1 MSESDSSFSAGG
13 GMELDPA
20 FAAIP
25 KNKSCLCV
33 WRIENFKL
41 VAVPRESHGIFFKGD
56 AYVIYHA
63 EEIKKSTGSSSTTS
77 STLIQHIH
85 FWIGSEAT
93 QDEAGV
99 AAYKTV
105 ELDDHLLGNAVQ
117 HREVQGNESERF
129 LSYFKSRGGVT
140 YRQGGVA
147 SGFHRHQSTNEPR
160 LFRLKGRHTVRLFEM
175 PAIDW
180 SNISRGD
187 VYILDLSE
195 VIFVWNGARS
205 NKFERLQAIQRA
217 RQLRDE
223 RGKTNIV
230 IIEDGEE
237 MKMSKDEL
245 KYFEMKLPLKDKKLN
260 LNETIDENDDDDR
273 RAEGA
278 HIKLYK
284 CSDESGTLKVTE
296 KKVGPLIKSDLES
309 EDAYIIDNGPYG
321 IWVWVG
327 RRSNPKER
335 REAMRNALF
344 SLSGFLQKKGYTKTT
359 KVCRVIDGGEP
370 MEFIALF
377 KTWIDSNAQKGLG
390 KTYSKGNIAK
400 IVSSQFDINTMHLHP
415 ELAAATQMPDNG
427 SGKKEIYRIDQFKMI
442 PYAES
447 MHGTFFS
454 GDSFVIQYTYSD
466 QQRSNTLIYFWLGHF
481 SSIDE
486 QAAAAIGAVELDKK
500 INGTGTI
507 IRVVQDKEPPHFM
520 AMFQGHMIIF
530 KHGKRSGFRNLQY
543 HDENTNENEDTYL
556 LQVRGI
562 SKYDT
567 KAVQVDLR
575 ASSLNSNDCFV
586 LFTAHCVYIWC
597 GKGSTGDEREMS
609 KVVASSKS
617 REPIMV
623 FEGQEK
629 EEFWSHFPYGKEAY
643 ASDKRL
649 GEHQSSLNSINDH
662 PARLY
667 EISNASGRITV
678 TEIPNFTQAD
688 LDEDDVMLLDAW
700 TCVFLWIG
708 KHSNKTEMKDAE
720 RIVFDYLRTDPSH
733 RDSDTPIMKTKQT
746 YEPIHF
752 TGFFGP
758 WDKNYWTT
766 KSSYE
771 TTKAMLHANNRP
783 EIYAELIR
791 DKPKQ
796 NILNRT
802 AVTKYS
808 YEILVKPADELPEDV
823 NPELREIHL
832 NDDEFLQHFKMT
844 YAEYTAKPVWR
855 QKELKKMAKLFLY
868 TRVNFLIII
877 FVFNY
882 S

>member
-1 MSESDSSFSAGG
+1 MSESDSGGG

-20 FAAIP
+20 FASIP
-25 KNKSCLCV
+25 KNKSCLCI
-33 WRIENFKL
+33 WRVENFKL

-63 EEIKKSTGSSSTTS
+63 EEIKKSTGSSTP

-129 LSYFKSRGGVT
+129 LSYFKSRGGIT
-140 YRQGGVA
+140 YRQGGIA

-175 PAIDW
+175 PSIDW
-180 SNISRGD
+180 SYISRGD
-187 VYILDLSE
+187 VYLLDLNE
-195 VIFVWNGARS
+195 VIFIWNGFKS
-205 NKFERLQAIQRA
+205 NKYERLQAMQRA
-217 RQLRDE
+217 KQLRDE

-245 KYFEMKLPLKDKKLN
+245 KLFESKLSLKDKKLN
-260 LNETIDENDDDDR
+260 LNETIDDNDDDDKR
-273 RAEGA
+273 SDGA

-296 KKVGPLIKSDLES
+296 KKVGPLVKSDLES
-309 EDAYIIDNGPYG
+309 EDAYIVDNSAYG
-321 IWVWVG
+321 VWVWVG

-335 REAMRNALF
+335 REAMRNAL
-344 SLSGFLQKKGYTKTT
+344 GFLQKKGYPKTT
-359 KVCRVIDGGEP
+359 KVCRVIDGAEP

-377 KTWIDSNAQKGLG
+377 KTWLDLYAQKGLG
-390 KTYSKGNIAK
+390 KTFTKGHIAK
-400 IVSSQFDINTMHLHP
+400 VVSTQFDVTTMHSHP
-415 ELAAATQMPDNG
+415 QLAAATQMPDDG
-427 SGKKEIYRIDQFKMI
+427 SGKKEIYRIEQFKMI
-442 PYAES
+442 PYPES
-447 MHGTFFS
+447 MHGIFFA
-454 GDSFVIQYTYSD
+454 GDSFVIQYTYND
-466 QQRSNTLIYFWLGHF
+466 QQHSYTLIYFWLGHH
-481 SSIDE
+481 SSQDE
-486 QAAAAIGAVELDKK
+486 QGAAAIGAVELDKK

-507 IRVVQDKEPPHFM
+507 IRVVQDKEPLHFM
-520 AMFQGHMIIF
+520 AMFHGHMIIF

-543 HDENTNENEDTYL
+543 YDENTSENNDTYL
-556 LQVRGI
+556 LQVRGL

-586 LFTAHCVYIWC
+586 LFTSQYVYIWC

-617 REPIMV
+617 KEPIMV

-629 EEFWSHFPYGKEAY
+629 DEFWSHFPSGKEPY

-649 GEHQSSLNSINDH
+649 SEHQSSLTSINDH

-667 EISNASGRITV
+667 EVSNASGRTTAI
-678 TEIPNFTQAD
+678 EIPNFTQAD

-700 TCVFLWIG
+700 TN
-708 KHSNKTEMKDAE
+708 SNKTEMKDAE
-720 RIVFDYLRTDPSH
+720 RIAYDYLRTDPSH
-733 RDSDTPIMKTKQT
+733 RDSDTPIIKTKQM

-758 WDKNYWTT
+758 WDRNYWTS

-771 TTKAMLHANNRP
+771 ATKSMLHANNRP

-791 DKPKQ
+791 EKPVNNTKQ
-796 NILNRT
+796 NILNRAT
-802 AVTKYS
+802 VTKYP
-808 YEILVKPADELPEDV
+808 YELLLKPADELPEDV
-823 NPELREIHL
+823 NPELREVHL
-832 NDDEFLQHFKMT
+832 NDDEFLQRFKMT
-844 YAEYTAKPVWR
+844 YAEYTSKPVWR
-855 QKELKKMAKLFLY
+855 QKELKKMAKLF
-868 TRVNFLIII
+868 
-877 FVFNY
+877 
-882 S
+882 

>member
-1 MSESDSSFSAGG
+1 MSESDSGIGNGSG
-13 GMELDPA
+13 GMDVDPV
-20 FAAIP
+20 FATIP
-25 KNKSCLCV
+25 KNKTCLCV
-33 WRIENFKL
+33 WRVENFKL
-41 VAVPRESHGIFFKGD
+41 VAVPRESFGIFFKGD

-63 EEIKKSTGSSSTTS
+63 EEIKKSTNTLSTIPATVV
-77 STLIQHIH
+77 QHIH

-105 ELDDHLLGNAVQ
+105 ELDDHLSGNAVQ

-140 YRQGGVA
+140 YRQGGIA

-160 LFRLKGRHTVRLFEM
+160 LFRLKGRHTVRLYEM
-175 PAIDW
+175 PSIDW
-180 SNISRGD
+180 SYISRGD
-187 VYILDLSE
+187 VYLLDLTE
-195 VIFVWNGARS
+195 VIFLWNGAKS
-205 NKFERLQAIQRA
+205 NKYERLQAMQRA

-223 RGKTNIV
+223 RGKANIV

-237 MKMSKDEL
+237 MKMHKDEL
-245 KYFEMKLPLKDKKLN
+245 KLFESKLLLKDKNTKLS
-260 LNETIDENDDDDR
+260 LNDTMDENDDDKRLD
-273 RAEGA
+273 GA

-284 CSDESGTLKVTE
+284 CSDENGTLKVTE
-296 KKVGPLIKSDLES
+296 KKTGPLIKTDLES
-309 EDAYIIDNGPYG
+309 EDAYIVDNGTYG

-335 REAMRNALF
+335 REAMRNAL
-344 SLSGFLQKKGYTKTT
+344 GFLQKKGYPKST
-359 KVCRVIDGGEP
+359 KVCRVIDGAEP

-377 KTWIDSNAQKGLG
+377 KTWMDSNGQKGLG
-390 KTYSKGNIAK
+390 KTYTKGHIAK
-400 IVSSQFDINTMHLHP
+400 MVSSQFDAVTMHSHP
-415 ELAAATQMPDNG
+415 QLAAATQMPDDG
-427 SGKKEIYRIDQFKMI
+427 SGKKEIFRIEQFKMI
-442 PYAES
+442 PYPES
-447 MHGTFFS
+447 MHGIFFS
-454 GDSFVIQYTYSD
+454 GDSFIIQYTYHD
-466 QQRSNTLIYFWLGHF
+466 QQRPFTLIYFWLGHY

-486 QAAAAIGAVELDKK
+486 QGAAAIGAVELDKK

-507 IRVVQDKEPPHFM
+507 IRVVQDKEPLHFM
-520 AMFQGHMIIF
+520 AMFHGQMIIF

-543 HDENTNENEDTYL
+543 QDENTSENEDCYL
-556 LQVRGI
+556 LQVRGL

-575 ASSLNSNDCFV
+575 ATSLNSSDCFV
-586 LFTAHCVYIWC
+586 LFTPQSVYIWC

-617 REPIMV
+617 KEPSMV

-629 EEFWSHFPYGKEAY
+629 DEFWNHFPYGKEPY
-643 ASDKRL
+643 ASDKRID
-649 GEHQSSLNSINDH
+649 EHQSSLTSSNDH

-667 EISNASGRITV
+667 EISNASGYTTAIEIT
-678 TEIPNFTQAD
+678 NFTQAD

-700 TCVFLWIG
+700 TSIFLWIG
-708 KHSNKTEMKDAE
+708 RNANKTEMKDAE
-720 RIVFDYLRTDPSH
+720 QIAYNYLRTDPSH
-733 RDSDTPIMKTKQT
+733 RDPDTPIIKTKQM
-746 YEPIHF
+746 YEPVHF

-758 WDKNYWTT
+758 WDRDYWTS

-771 TTKAMLHANNRP
+771 TTKSMLHADNRS

-796 NILNRT
+796 NISNRT
-802 AVTKYS
+802 TVNKYP
-808 YEILVKPADELPEDV
+808 YDLLLKPADELPEDV

-832 NDDEFLQHFKMT
+832 NDDEFLQRFKLT
-844 YAEYTAKPVWR
+844 YAEYASKPAWR
-855 QKELKKMAKLFLY
+855 QKELKKMAKLF
-868 TRVNFLIII
+868 
-877 FVFNY
+877 
-882 S
+882 